1 MISCDIHGLIEKI
14 FFFKSYYYAINDTDF
29 FSSISSFIYPLLS
42 LTEENVNSFND
53 GIGDNWSMNHVN

>member
-1 MISCDIHGLIEKI
+1 MTSCGIHGLIEKI

-29 FSSISSFIYPLLS
+29 LSLISSFIYPLLS

-53 GIGDNWSMNHVN
+53 GIGDN